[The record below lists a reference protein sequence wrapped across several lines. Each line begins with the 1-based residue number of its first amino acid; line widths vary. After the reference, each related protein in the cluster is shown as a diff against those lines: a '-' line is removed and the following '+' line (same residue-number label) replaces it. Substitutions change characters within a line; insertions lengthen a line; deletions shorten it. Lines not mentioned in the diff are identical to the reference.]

1 MIFVILLAVRAALR
15 VALQRRH
22 HEAYCLII
30 NQKAY
35 NILNEPINTYK
46 LCSMRSITSK
56 GIIVPKATLKIEPAT
71 RDRLRKL
78 STHMDDTF
86 DAIIVRLL
94 DFYEEHKLKT

>member
-1 MIFVILLAVRAALR
+1 M
-15 VALQRRH
+15 
-22 HEAYCLII
+22 E
-30 NQKAY
+30 
-35 NILNEPINTYK
+35 
-46 LCSMRSITSK
+46 SITSP

-94 DFYEEHKLKT
+94 DYYEEHKPKT